1 MSFSSVDSVVALP
14 SSARRRWTVRPWLV
28 RAHRWMGLTL
38 AGVLVIAGLTGA
50 ILAFDDELD
59 AWLNPALFRATSG
72 AILPIDRLIV
82 SVESHDP
89 RAEVARIGF
98 PTPSRGS
105 VLMTVAARDPAVSL
119 GYDQV
124 FVDPASGQIL
134 GQRDSTGCCLAAPV
148 LVPFLFRLHYTLGI
162 GPAGE
167 RVMGIVA
174 LLWCVDCLVALC
186 LTFPRSRPF
195 LGQWRPAFGI
205 KPTRNSFRLTFDIHR
220 AGGLWCWVCLLAVA
234 VSGVALTLRTEVF
247 QPAVQAMLPVTP
259 DRDAPPTPP
268 SEAIGFTTALRQAAD
283 VAPGRRPADAHY
295 LQGAG
300 LYLVAMAA
308 PERGVWTGLGP
319 DIVWIAARDGSVLR
333 IDSDARRLSGDAVL
347 ALQYPLHSGRIAG
360 LPSRLLVSALG
371 IAVAVLSL
379 TGPWLW
385 WRKRRAASAVRR

>member
-1 MSFSSVDSVVALP
+1 MNRAITMP
-14 SSARRRWTVRPWLV
+14 SNARRRWTVRPLLV
-28 RAHRWMGLTL
+28 LVHRWVGLTL

-59 AWLNPALFRATSG
+59 AWLNPGLFRTSSG
-72 AILPIDRLIV
+72 TALALDQLIT
-82 SVESHDP
+82 SVESNDL
-89 RAEVARIGF
+89 RAQVARIGF

-105 VLMTVAARDPAVSL
+105 VLLTVASRDPAVAL

-124 FVDPASGQIL
+124 FVDPASGQVL

-167 RVMGIVA
+167 RVMGIAA
-174 LLWCVDCLVALC
+174 LLWCADCLVALW
-186 LTFPRSRPF
+186 LTFPRARPF
-195 LGQWRPAFGI
+195 LRHWRPAFGI
-205 KPTRNSFRLTFDIHR
+205 KPTRNSFRLSFDIHR
-220 AGGLWCWVCLLAVA
+220 AGGLWCWICLLAVA

-247 QPAVQAMLPVTP
+247 LPVVQAMLLVTA
-259 DRDAPPTPP
+259 DREAPPTLP
-268 SEAIGFTTALRQAAD
+268 SQAIGFTAALRQASDA
-283 VAPGRRPADAHY
+283 APGRRPADAHY

-333 IDSDARRLSGDAVL
+333 VDSDARRLSGDAVL
-347 ALQYPLHSGRIAG
+347 ALQYPLHSGRVAG
-360 LPSRLLVSALG
+360 LPSRLLVCALG
-371 IAVAVLSL
+371 GAVAVLSL

-385 WRKRRAASAVRR
+385 WRKRRAARATRR